1 MSQKPK
7 FIQIT
12 SSSTNI
18 QAHNYAGVHAIDEN
32 GNVWFFQPNSRK
44 RRLGP
49 FIQRAKIAA

>member
-32 GNVWFFQPNSRK
+32 GKKNARRRK
-44 RRLGP
+44 LLG
-49 FIQRAKIAA
+49 

>member
-18 QAHNYAGVHAIDEN
+18 QAHNYAGVYAVDEN
-32 GNVWFFQPNSRK
+32 GKKMPVEEGFWGKVW
-44 RRLGP
+44 
-49 FIQRAKIAA
+49 